1 MFIFVFGVDMP
12 LPELMF
18 IFTML
23 LVLGLLVT
31 LIEVR
36 KLRKLIL
43 TEKADIYR
51 FEEDLNE
58 LNPKEIEKHSKT
70 LDGFVKTS
78 LDKGLTQI
86 DIEHILTKKG
96 WPKAMVD
103 ESFYRL
109 KKK

>member
-1 MFIFVFGVDMP
+1 MFVFGVDMP

-23 LVLGLLVT
+23 MVLGLLVT

-51 FEEDLNE
+51 FEADLDK

-78 LDKGLTQI
+78 LEKGLNKT
-86 DIEHILTKKG
+86 DIEGILTKKG
-96 WPKAMVD
+96 WPTDMID
-103 ESFYRL
+103 ESFERL
-109 KKK
+109 KK